1 MARPPPTGRL
11 SRVLRLAEAGARTGA
26 ALLHARGV
34 NAAAERTAEI
44 LGDLRGLAAKIGQ
57 MASYVDGFVPEGQR
71 EIYQLALTRLQNAAP
86 SSSPD
91 SVRHLVERELGRS
104 IESAFGSWQPEPFAS
119 ASIGQVHAATL
130 HSGEAVAVKV
140 QHEGIEKAIESDLS
154 NVGAIQRLVSGLGP
168 KNLGAEAV
176 YQVVRDRFR
185 EELDYQLEAKHAA
198 FFRHLHHADPD
209 IHVPRVIETHST
221 RRVLTTELVTG
232 MTLEQA
238 SEKELTLRKRF
249 ATALWR
255 FVFKGNLVGGRF
267 NADPHP
273 GNYVFHAD
281 GSVTF
286 LDFGC
291 VQVLGPAHVEL
302 AREMHR
308 AAIERDETRFRR
320 HCAALLGTRGGSY
333 EAAALDYSRYCFEPL
348 FASPFRLTRAYV
360 SELVGRIGVL
370 KRHMFDKDRSF
381 VQLPPEMVFLNRLQF
396 GFYSVIARLDVELDF
411 AAIERAFIYP
421 EPASRWPE
429 IAAGERSPG

>member
-1 MARPPPTGRL
+1 MSRSPPTGRL
-11 SRVLRLAEAGARTGA
+11 GRVFRLAEVGVRTGA
-26 ALLHARGV
+26 ALLHTRGV
-34 NAAAERTAEI
+34 NAAAERTAEV

-71 EIYQLALTRLQNAAP
+71 EIYQRALSQLQNAAP

-91 SVRHLVERELGRS
+91 SVRRLVERELGRS
-104 IESAFGSWQPEPFAS
+104 LESAFASWEPEPFAS

-140 QHEGIEKAIESDLS
+140 QHEGIEQAIESDLS
-154 NVGAIQRLVSGLGP
+154 NVGSIQRLVSGLGP
-168 KNLGAEAV
+168 KNLNAAAMYE
-176 YQVVRDRFR
+176 VVRDRFR
-185 EELDYQLEAKHAA
+185 EELDYQLEARHAA
-198 FFRHLHHADPD
+198 FFRHLHEADPN
-209 IHVPRVIETHST
+209 IHVPRLIETHST

-238 SEKELTLRKRF
+238 SEQELTLRKRF

-291 VQVLGPAHVEL
+291 VQVLGPDHVER

-308 AAIERDETRFRR
+308 AAIERDEAGFRR

-348 FASPFRLTRAYV
+348 FASPFHLTRAYT
-360 SELVGRIGVL
+360 SELAGRIAAL
-370 KRHMFDKDRSF
+370 KRHMLAKDRSF
-381 VQLPPEMVFLNRLQF
+381 VQLPAEMVFLNRLQF

-411 AAIERAFIYP
+411 AAIERTFLP
-421 EPASRWPE
+421 QP
-429 IAAGERSPG
+429 